1 MNEIFDILVIGG
13 GINGAGIV
21 RDASGRNLKVCLVE
35 KNNFWPPS
43 GYHLGGLGESKLGS
57 LLPRRG

>member
-1 MNEIFDILVIGG
+1 MNETFDILVIGG

-35 KNNFWPPS
+35 KYTVGSATSSWS
-43 GYHLGGLGESKLGS
+43 TKLIHGG
-57 LLPRRG
+57 

>member
-1 MNEIFDILVIGG
+1 MHDTFDILVIGG

-35 KNNFWPPS
+35 KKCCRFCNFIMVNKINTWWIKIS
-43 GYHLGGLGESKLGS
+43 
-57 LLPRRG
+57 